1 VRPIARLGK
10 GGLGSGQ
17 PSPGSLRGGITTLEE
32 KSLGCIHQAGH
43 KPIPGMLVA
52 GAQGALFT
60 MGRGAPMG
68 SPLVSVIKITG
79 NGRTFRM
86 MEENIDI
93 AASSILAGDES
104 IDQVWQG
111 IFEEIIKAAN
121 GHLPKAESLRHHEFG
136 IHKTA
141 PTY

>member
-1 VRPIARLGK
+1 MKKQTIVIDNP
-10 GGLGSGQ
+10 GQ
-17 PSPGSLRGGITTLEE
+17 DIES
-32 KSLGCIHQAGH
+32 
-43 KPIPGMLVA
+43 IPGMLAA

-60 MGRGAPMG
+60 MGRGAPTD

-79 NGRTFRM
+79 NGHTFRM

-104 IDQVWQG
+104 LDQVGQR
-111 IFEEIIKAAN
+111 IFAEIIKAAN

-141 PTY
+141 PIY